1 MYNNQNGMAT
11 GAKWFFW
18 LAIVTLIGSF
28 ALGFNI
34 KDAKWLN
41 GEIASATANQMNVTT
56 DVDRQKAELD
66 LQLLRTQTEIQVTQM
81 KQKADY
87 EAAQQQQELNATT
100 TATMQWANFQAG
112 LYNTVNI
119 GLMIVMIAI
128 GAALTIAG
136 ISAAVGLY
144 KILNAKAQAIQP
156 SQTQTVV
163 IHKYHRQPSPAAQKA
178 RQREREERQLERQFI
193 DSRIDQLFPDNEVI
207 WSTEG
212 DNTEDLQ
219 PANYPWAV

>member
-18 LAIVTLIGSF
+18 LAIVILIGSF

-41 GEIASATANQMNVTT
+41 GEIASATANQMNVAT

-100 TATMQWANFQAG
+100 TAAMQWANFQAG

-163 IHKYHRQPSPAAQKA
+163 VHKYHRQPSPSAQKA
-178 RQREREERQLERQFI
+178 REREREERKLERQGI
-193 DSRIDQLFPDNEVI
+193 DNRINQLFPGNETV
-207 WSTEG
+207 WTVA
-212 DNTEDLQ
+212 DDKPADLKS
-219 PANYPWAV
+219 ADYPWAA